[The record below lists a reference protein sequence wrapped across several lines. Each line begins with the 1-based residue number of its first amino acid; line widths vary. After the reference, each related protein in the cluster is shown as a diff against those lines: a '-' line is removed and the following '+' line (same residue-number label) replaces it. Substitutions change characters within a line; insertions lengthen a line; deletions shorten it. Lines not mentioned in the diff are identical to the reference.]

1 MLHNF
6 FSRLNPVI
14 IPTKPFLSR
23 NVSVGIRKDNF
34 HLYENYNFL
43 KFAVAANVNL
53 ILKRY

>member
-1 MLHNF
+1 MLHKIF
-6 FSRLNPVI
+6 FSIEPRDQSYK
-14 IPTKPFLSR
+14 TFLSR
-23 NVSVGIRKDNF
+23 NMSVDIRKDNF